1 MATFTARSNLM
12 QNAFPAGQLSLQG
25 KFCVVGDD
33 AGEHMIFSVD
43 KRGKLCLVLKGEDG
57 HNELIN
63 LSTSFSIDEAA
74 KITALAVT
82 QSRGNLVYLA
92 FAVSRPDSLDDL
104 YVLKPT
110 PAARLAW
117 LDPAVL
123 RAALYTG
130 QQGNVAIRDILMGN
144 GNDPLSGEYP
154 ELYLTVKGTGKFT
167 QDVWAVTVN
176 NSTASWKREERF
188 EMPCNPEEVISKCIA
203 IVGNPNPN
211 FKTIYRGL
219 FVLYKQA
226 STTVPLQLRFVGLD
240 FSFAN
245 PTPRSFEVPVPAGAR
260 FVASYDNP
268 EGFTDLLVC
277 ADTLLW
283 RSAVDCFTESQN
295 PYQRPLIYHSPEG
308 ETSYELMSTSDPK
321 QVSVAQAGNKISIWT
336 LDQSA
341 LLSYQEF
348 QIFAKPPLKGGNR
361 QSPPQELSP
370 RIPLLEQSSNSDRFA
385 CMQDSRLG
393 QKLFVVNDN
402 GMRMSMLQQSIETRI
417 WQSPVDVM
425 IPNSDEI
432 VEFLSHTVSIQI
444 QSESKVPIHDQKLLL
459 CCSTSAELLVNGASV
474 RGSPA
479 GTIVKTDEQGSLTV
493 IIPADGIA
501 APVLNFRD
509 VPGNSHPLGGR
520 IFNVDPM
527 QKLWDEMAQVKGVE
541 DLRNLKLPD
550 GTPFVKP
557 EMNDSDLQKAVKS
570 IQDLYKAR
578 QDLASEGSQTLA
590 ATTASADG
598 LWGAWLWIKTKLADA
613 YDWAVEK
620 IGAAYKFV
628 LKIAGKVWEF
638 ILETFPQVGSVL
650 QSILETISK
659 GWEALKGM
667 LEDVFAWEDILSVKN
682 ALVNITT
689 AGLIMGSD
697 VFANLEKKADECFDD
712 LRTKVRNLKRR
723 SLPKDLTSI
732 QFSKDPPMPAG
743 MDDKKVAD
751 ILKSPQAQYGAYHL
765 RHSASSQSDSKTVG
779 FQSRAEG
786 PFDRLYN
793 RLSGIWDS
801 VTALAIRFGANVLDL
816 FSNKEFNLDVLIAKV
831 GLEFV
836 EDALGVMQK
845 VIAAL
850 LGSLGDLVLALADA
864 MNANISIPVIGPL
877 YSTLTKG
884 SRFSALDIVCLL
896 LAIPSTIAYKAIIGP
911 LPKDTEGY
919 QQLVKADAMKG
930 ALDLR
935 MGRIKAG
942 EVPSKPPYNLASS
955 PTMNSHQVTRTSNP
969 FNASRSYDQASVP
982 IALSRS
988 PALQMSVINSHHA
1001 PAEKTETNDIGLSRA
1016 AVDQAVM
1023 QKTRGWFAE
1032 TATAASRILQILLP
1046 FASEI
1051 YTIGYTL
1058 PKASISGGIQG
1069 VDAENLARR
1078 SRKPTLKLLMKL
1090 VFWVGHGAV
1099 ICYPK
1104 FKDLNKDLETLA
1116 SAAFQDNVFGWKF
1129 VLWAIPGIFPIG
1141 GHLFN
1146 EYYGQCAEAAA
1157 SITQVIGLIAMHVDV
1172 YAVVKEHYPW
1182 YRCPEE
1188 YVNALAKM
1196 ATVGVVL
1203 TRGIEPYTLGFAYTL
1218 TIVGKNWTI
1227 HRLGLEWHFA
1237 SDGVDRS
1244 IAIDASV

>member
-1 MATFTARSNLM
+1 M
-12 QNAFPAGQLSLQG
+12 QNAFPAGRLLLQG

-43 KRGKLCLVLKGEDG
+43 KRGKLRLILKGEDG

-63 LSTSFSIDEAA
+63 LSTSFSISEAA
-74 KITALAVT
+74 NITALAVT
-82 QSRGNLVYLA
+82 QSRENLVHLA

-110 PAARLAW
+110 PATRLAW
-117 LDPAVL
+117 LDPAAL

-130 QQGNVAIRDILMGN
+130 QQGEVAISDILMGN
-144 GNDPLSGEYP
+144 GNDRSSAEYP
-154 ELYLTVKGTGKFT
+154 ELYLTIKGAGKFT
-167 QDVWAVTVN
+167 QDIWAVTVS

-203 IVGNPNPN
+203 NIGNPN
-211 FKTIYRGL
+211 FKAFYRGL
-219 FVLYKQA
+219 FVLYRQA

-240 FSFAN
+240 FTLAH
-245 PTPRSFEVPVPAGAR
+245 PTLQSFEQPVPAGAR

-283 RSAVDCFTESQN
+283 RSAVDCFTKSQN
-295 PYQRPLIYHSPEG
+295 PYQRPLIYQSPEG
-308 ETSYELMSTSDPK
+308 EMSHELMSASDPK
-321 QVSVAQAGNKISIWT
+321 QVSVAQAGNKISVWT

-348 QIFAKPPLKGGNR
+348 QIFAKPSLKGGNR

-370 RIPLLEQSSNSDRFA
+370 RIPLLEKSSNGDRFA

-402 GMRMSMLQQSIETRI
+402 GMTMSMLQQSVETRI
-417 WQSPVDVM
+417 WQSPIDVM

-432 VEFLSHTVSIQI
+432 LEFLSHTVSIQI
-444 QSESKVPIHDQKLLL
+444 QSESKAPIHDQELLL
-459 CCSTSAELLVNGASV
+459 CCSTSAELLVNGVSV

-479 GTIVKTDEQGSLTV
+479 GTVVKTDEQGSLTV

-501 APVLNFRD
+501 APVLNLRD

-520 IFNVDPM
+520 IFNIDPM

-550 GTPFVKP
+550 GTPFTKP
-557 EMNDSDLQKAVKS
+557 EMSELDLQKAVKS
-570 IQDLYKAR
+570 IQDLCKAR
-578 QDLASEGSQTLA
+578 QDLAFEGSQALT
-590 ATTASADG
+590 ATTASADSR
-598 LWGAWLWIKTKLADA
+598 WGAWLWFKTKLADA

-628 LKIAGKVWEF
+628 LTIAGKTWEF
-638 ILETFPQVGSVL
+638 ILETFPQVASVL
-650 QSILETISK
+650 QSVLEIISK
-659 GWEALKGM
+659 GWEWVKNK
-667 LEDVFAWEDILSVKN
+667 LEEIFPWNDILSVKN

-712 LRTKVRNLKRR
+712 LRTKVRDLKRMT
-723 SLPKDLTSI
+723 LPKDLTSI

-751 ILKSPQAQYGAYHL
+751 ILKSPQAQYGVYHL
-765 RHSASSQSDSKTVG
+765 RHSASNQSNSKTADSQSGT
-779 FQSRAEG
+779 EG

-793 RLSGIWDS
+793 RLSGVWDS
-801 VTALAIRFGANVLDL
+801 VTALAVRFGANVLDL
-816 FSNKEFNLDVLIAKV
+816 FSNKEFNLDVLIVKV
-831 GLEFV
+831 GLEFA

-850 LGSLGDLVLALADA
+850 LGSLGDLLLALADA
-864 MNANISIPVIGPL
+864 MNANINIPVIGPL
-877 YSTLTKG
+877 YSQLTKG
-884 SRFSALDIVCLL
+884 SRFSALDILCLL

-919 QQLVKADAMKG
+919 QQLIKADAMKD
-930 ALDLR
+930 ALDFR

-942 EVPSKPPYNLASS
+942 EVLGKPPYNLASS
-955 PTMNSHQVTRTSNP
+955 LTMN
-969 FNASRSYDQASVP
+969 F
-982 IALSRS
+982 
-988 PALQMSVINSHHA
+988 
-1001 PAEKTETNDIGLSRA
+1001 
-1016 AVDQAVM
+1016 DQAVT
-1023 QKTRGWFAE
+1023 QNTRGWLAE
-1032 TATAASRILQILLP
+1032 IAKEGSMLLQILLP
-1046 FASEI
+1046 VGSGI
-1051 YTIGYTL
+1051 YTVGYTL
-1058 PKASISGGIQG
+1058 PKATIMGGSEG
-1069 VDAENLARR
+1069 TGAGHLARR
-1078 SRKPTLKLLMKL
+1078 SRKASWKL
-1090 VFWVGHGAV
+1090 VMKFVLWIGHGAV
-1099 ICYPK
+1099 ICFPK
-1104 FKDLNKDLETLA
+1104 FKDLNKDFGTLA
-1116 SAAFQDNVFGWKF
+1116 SVAFQDDVFGWKF
-1129 VLWAIPGIFPIG
+1129 ILWAIPGIFPIG
-1141 GHLFN
+1141 GHIVN
-1146 EYYGQCAEAAA
+1146 EHMGHCAEAAA

-1172 YAVVKEHYPW
+1172 YAVVKRYYPW

-1188 YVNALAKM
+1188 YINALAKV
-1196 ATVGVVL
+1196 ATAAAVL
-1203 TRGIEPYTLGFAYTL
+1203 TQGKEPYTLGFAYGL
-1218 TIVGKNWTI
+1218 TTVGKQWTMT
-1227 HRLGLEWHFA
+1227 RVKLERPVP
-1237 SDGVDRS
+1237 SDEEDGI
-1244 IAIDASV
+1244 IAIDASM